1 MLCIE
6 EEIFNTLESRLG
18 LRLIS
23 FTLVPGKVTE
33 QFVLETISKQTK
45 GAKVSACICAEQIML
60 SIFITFCE
68 VTSLV
73 DFV

>member
-6 EEIFNTLESRLG
+6 EEIFNTLGSGLG

-33 QFVLETISKQTK
+33 QLVLETISKQTK
-45 GAKVSACICAEQIML
+45 VAKVVSWYLCRGNHAEHL
-60 SIFITFCE
+60 HH
-68 VTSLV
+68 LL
-73 DFV
+73 